1 MGVYWCL
8 CVSRSID
15 SASVPQQACDPDVML
30 LIATPVQV
38 ESKRA
43 CETMGMGG
51 GGWGGGARGR
61 DEVAEAKK
69 DKAKDMQ
76 GNKKNN

>member
-51 GGWGGGARGR
+51 GGGRGR

-69 DKAKDMQ
+69 DKAQDMQ

>member
-30 LIATPVQV
+30 LIATPVRV

-43 CETMGMGG
+43 CETMGMGVPEEKA
-51 GGWGGGARGR
+51 ARGR
-61 DEVAEAKK
+61 DEVEEAGK

-76 GNKKNN
+76 GNKKK